1 MAVPPCP
8 FDEEMSPSSSIRTV
22 IPETLESRETSEG
35 RLIEKL
41 RKLKVKVLKEIE
53 NKRKRELTLIL
64 KKGKVV

>member
-1 MAVPPCP
+1 
-8 FDEEMSPSSSIRTV
+8 MSPSSSIRTV